1 MMRFSTDAFPERERL
16 SAWREIFGRGIAK
29 VDIAPQEGVEFYAH
43 LRILAMPN
51 FVLASGEGAWGKSTR
66 TRGLVA
72 DGNDALA
79 LQISSCDGIASQLG
93 REVAVPAGDAV
104 VLSNGD
110 VGTYTYGSASAGFVL
125 GLPRASLGPFLRDP
139 DAALVRPIP
148 KENAALRLLR
158 GYVGALERERPAR
171 ADLQAL
177 AVAHVNDLVA
187 LTLGATRDAAE
198 TARTRGLRAARLHAA
213 RAFMMRHLDNAGLS
227 VASVASHLG
236 VSPRYVH
243 MLFAATDMSFSE
255 FVLTQRLARA
265 HRMLA
270 SPHHVGDT
278 ISTIAFAVGFADLSH
293 FNRTFR
299 HRYGCTPS
307 DVRTMAERDYDGR

>member
-1 MMRFSTDAFPERERL
+1 
-16 SAWREIFGRGIAK
+16 
-29 VDIAPQEGVEFYAH
+29 
-43 LRILAMPN
+43 
-51 FVLASGEGAWGKSTR
+51 
-66 TRGLVA
+66 
-72 DGNDALA
+72 
-79 LQISSCDGIASQLG
+79 
-93 REVAVPAGDAV
+93 
-104 VLSNGD
+104 
-110 VGTYTYGSASAGFVL
+110 
-125 GLPRASLGPFLRDP
+125 
-139 DAALVRPIP
+139 
-148 KENAALRLLR
+148 
-158 GYVGALERERPAR
+158 
-171 ADLQAL
+171 
-177 AVAHVNDLVA
+177 
-187 LTLGATRDAAE
+187 
-198 TARTRGLRAARLHAA
+198 
-213 RAFMMRHLDNAGLS
+213 MRHLDNAGLS